1 MRKPGIR
8 KHRGGDD
15 RSPDAATK
23 KQRRQKKS
31 SADPTPKRR
40 RRFRLAKDRRVEAV
54 GVAVIAFGCLVTALV
69 WTGVRESNNVSYQLP
84 IIASGGLVAV
94 GCFIVGGLLVVGGLV
109 MTRFARL
116 EKARA
121 ASPDDEAVPAAPPTA
136 APEASDQEVSLSDAS
151 VERRELAG

>member
-1 MRKPGIR
+1 MRKR
-8 KHRGGDD
+8 RGGDD
-15 RSPDAATK
+15 RPPEAGTK
-23 KQRRQKKS
+23 KDRRQKS
-31 SADPTPKRR
+31 SDPTPKRR
-40 RRFRLAKDRRVEAV
+40 RRRLRLAKDRRVEAV

-121 ASPDDEAVPAAPPTA
+121 ASPADEAVPAAPPTA
-136 APEASDQEVSLSDAS
+136 AEGSDQEVSLSDAS